1 MSQNSYSVPL
11 GANTDEMNR
20 IALAFR
26 AGEQKERDRIRN
38 QLIKMSTSGSS
49 RTGIGAL
56 VWTRPL
62 IETLGVDE
70 SHRTEPVGR
79 QKSQNQS

>member
-1 MSQNSYSVPL
+1 MSQHEYGVPL
-11 GANTDEMNR
+11 GAKPDEMSR
-20 IALAFR
+20 VALAFR

-38 QLIKMSTSGSS
+38 ELIKMSTSGTSH
-49 RTGIGAL
+49 TGIGAL

-70 SHRTEPVGR
+70 SHRTEPVGHR
-79 QKSQNQS
+79 KSQSQS